1 MQNAAPLLRMGVLAK
16 YLDLLP
22 HNARERVLH
31 AEKWCARDF
40 ADEDGARN
48 LLGHAEDWLWIPGTV
63 AQCRAPHVF
72 RLREVAGDTLWTDEP
87 LIGQRFERLLIRYGR
102 QRALAIIRARI
113 AGNRVPIRRLR
124 RGPLTLVT

>member
-1 MQNAAPLLRMGVLAK
+1 MGVLAK

-22 HNARERVLH
+22 HDARERVLH
-31 AEKWCARDF
+31 AQKWCARAY
-40 ADEDGARN
+40 ADEDGARS
-48 LLGHAEDWLWIPGTV
+48 LLGHAEDWLWTPGTV

-102 QRALAIIRARI
+102 RRALAITRARI
-113 AGNRVPIRRLR
+113 ESNRVPLRRIR

>member
-1 MQNAAPLLRMGVLAK
+1 MGVLAK

-22 HNARERVLH
+22 HDARERVLH
-31 AEKWCARDF
+31 AEKWCARAY
-40 ADEDGARN
+40 ADEDGARS
-48 LLGHAEDWLWIPGTV
+48 LLGHAEDWLWSPGTV

-87 LIGQRFERLLIRYGR
+87 LIGVRFERLLIRCGQ
-102 QRALAIIRARI
+102 QRALAMIRAHI
-113 AGNRVPIRRLR
+113 EGNRVPCRKRVR